1 MIDVT
6 NIELLSEPFQINDI
20 RHLWLFLSV
29 DTFHVLT
36 ILKYQS
42 ISIPFD
48 SFFSSQHPPPWHLL
62 AKSQSRLF
70 SMFTK
75 LAFQCVK
82 HSHQQIGK
90 NLVDIFTTKY
100 SVHNFGLCFKIGFLK
115 CILRALKCKTV
126 NSEKVMNDKM
136 SIYDCG
142 PPTPGIALHSRT
154 ILSRI
159 YFSKKL
165 DAENTLSFKMCFF
178 AQRYQLQ
185 KYWILR
191 STKIYKDL
199 LTYNV
204 KIHQDLL
211 RSWDLPWSVY

>member
-1 MIDVT
+1 MSSSIMIDVT

-82 HSHQQIGK
+82 HSRQQIGK
-90 NLVDIFTTKY
+90 NLVDIFTTTKNLL
-100 SVHNFGLCFKIGFLK
+100 VKVLFLC
-115 CILRALKCKTV
+115 
-126 NSEKVMNDKM
+126 
-136 SIYDCG
+136 
-142 PPTPGIALHSRT
+142 T
-154 ILSRI
+154 ILACV
-159 YFSKKL
+159 SKLAFWNVFYGLWNAKL
-165 DAENTLSFKMCFF
+165 
-178 AQRYQLQ
+178 
-185 KYWILR
+185 
-191 STKIYKDL
+191 
-199 LTYNV
+199 
-204 KIHQDLL
+204 
-211 RSWDLPWSVY
+211 